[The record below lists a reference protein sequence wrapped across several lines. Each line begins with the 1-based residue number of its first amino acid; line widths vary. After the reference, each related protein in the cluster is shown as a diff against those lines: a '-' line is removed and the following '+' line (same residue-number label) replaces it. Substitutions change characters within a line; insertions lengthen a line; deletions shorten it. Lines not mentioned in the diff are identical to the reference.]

1 LIKGIRAVVMLYRV
15 LADLVLVLH
24 LAFILF
30 VVVGGLLALR
40 WRRAPL
46 LHLPAVIWGVFV
58 EISSGI
64 CPLTPLENALRLA
77 AGSSDYSGG
86 FIEHYVVPAIYPPSL
101 TQPTQLALA
110 GFVVVANALVYLVV
124 WRRRSIAQRR
134 LAA

>member
-1 LIKGIRAVVMLYRV
+1 MLYRV

-24 LAFILF
+24 LAFILC
-30 VVVGGLLALR
+30 VVAGGLLTLR